1 MAEARRLIAW
11 SHGVV
16 TGQRPSPPSALR
28 AGSEHHGVGHTVNLG
43 LIVVLVALLALGT
56 GSDAAR
62 RVSSSTP
69 VVTPTRDTSPP
80 TILRRPAPTSRFAS
94 VLDENDRRVLLLLL
108 LSTQRPR

>member
-16 TGQRPSPPSALR
+16 TGQRLSPPGALR
-28 AGSEHHGVGHTVNLG
+28 AGSEYHGVGHTGNLG

-62 RVSSSTP
+62 RVSSPTP
-69 VVTPTRDTSPP
+69 VVTPTRDTNPP
-80 TILRRPAPTSRFAS
+80 TILRRPVPTSRSAS
-94 VLDENDRRVLLLLL
+94 VVDENDRRVLLLLL